1 MMSYDLVDAALLLR
15 LWHLMR
21 QQGSTKV
28 VLSLP
33 SGTETNLIPVLR
45 DPAFLLFFC
54 THSLSLTSSKSFGA
68 QKGAAGAS
76 FGLLCV
82 GEVPG
87 GASRFVGDGP
97 VLWAPAALIL
107 GPEPRCKQLTSARRP
122 LLCFIDEF
130 PRSAVYGLP
139 QRPPQVGEHRPG
151 PGPALC
157 SRC

>member
-1 MMSYDLVDAALLLR
+1 MDAVLATVTLAPYAAAGLN
-15 LWHLMR
+15 
-21 QQGSTKV
+21 QGCAVPAHRSA
-28 VLSLP
+28 
-33 SGTETNLIPVLR
+33 GVLR